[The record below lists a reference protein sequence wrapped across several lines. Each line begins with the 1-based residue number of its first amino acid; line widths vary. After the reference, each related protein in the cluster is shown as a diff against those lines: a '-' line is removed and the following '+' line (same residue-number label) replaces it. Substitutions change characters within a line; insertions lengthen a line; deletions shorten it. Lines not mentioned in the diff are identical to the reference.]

1 MIDKL
6 TDVPPGI
13 MALKVVGKLSK
24 EDYENIFEPL
34 FEEARH
40 QGRRIRLLY
49 EVGPE
54 YTGFTPGAAWEDLK
68 IGPRSL
74 RLFEACAVVSD
85 IGWIR
90 EWTRLVG
97 FLLPWPVR
105 VFGIDERDKA
115 IDWLTSLPEGPGVS
129 HRLVVESGVIVVEVK
144 EPLRAQDFDALA
156 LTADTW
162 LETHDEL
169 HGLVIHARE
178 FPGWENIGSLLR
190 HVRFVR
196 DHHRKVNRVALAADS
211 KLANLAPR
219 LAEHFI
225 HAEVKGFGYDELDDA
240 IAWAAGATDR
250 RPEAPATSAPSTKTR
265 S

>member
-1 MIDKL
+1 MIEKL

-13 MALKVVGKLSK
+13 VALKAIGKISK
-24 EDYENIFEPL
+24 EDYEKVFEPL
-34 FEEARH
+34 FEEARQ
-40 QGRRIRLLY
+40 QGLHLRLLY

-54 YTGFTPGAAWEDLK
+54 YQGFTPGAAWEDLK
-68 IGPRSL
+68 IGPRAL
-74 RLFEACAVVSD
+74 RLFEGCAVVSD

-90 EWTRLVG
+90 EWTRLVS

-115 IDWLTSLPEGPGVS
+115 IDWLSSLPEGPSVS
-129 HRLVVESGVIVVEVK
+129 HRLVPEPGVIVVEAK

-169 HGLVIHARE
+169 PGLVIHARE
-178 FPGWENIGSLLR
+178 FPGWENVGGLLR

-196 DHHRKVNRVALAADS
+196 DHHRKVNKVALAADS
-211 KLANLAPR
+211 KLADLVPR

-225 HAEVKGFGYDELDDA
+225 QAEVKTFGYDQLGDA
-240 IAWAAGATDR
+240 IAWASAPPGR
-250 RPEAPATSAPSTKTR
+250 RPEAPVTRAPSARTR